1 MPFAVRNPTSIH
13 KTFGGGGIDTSNVR
27 RAPDLSRNSLRL
39 PGAIG
44 SRCTA
49 VLSLLTLEGA
59 QLICSKETFSSGLDP
74 GNSFYLHAI
83 PHIVYYYYC
92 HYFHHDYYPIIDV
105 LSNAFHPSL
114 SVCRLLCATSSS
126 QVIPPSSWPTTALIW
141 GHLKEL
147 EFGLILTNQR
157 ADPFHGA

>member
-1 MPFAVRNPTSIH
+1 MFCRTHFILRYQFAVCCVQHLHLKSSHPHLGPPQPWS
-13 KTFGGGGIDTSNVR
+13 GGIWRN
-27 RAPDLSRNSLRL
+27 LSLAWFQPIKGPTLSMVLSASDGACARLPLRL
-39 PGAIG
+39 KGWQPGG
-44 SRCTA
+44 DW
-49 VLSLLTLEGA
+49 V
-59 QLICSKETFSSGLDP
+59 
-74 GNSFYLHAI
+74 
-83 PHIVYYYYC
+83 
-92 HYFHHDYYPIIDV
+92 IDV

-147 EFGLILTNQR
+147 EFGLISTNQR

>member
-1 MPFAVRNPTSIH
+1 MV
-13 KTFGGGGIDTSNVR
+13 
-27 RAPDLSRNSLRL
+27 LSASDGACTRLPLRL
-39 PGAIG
+39 KGWQPGG
-44 SRCTA
+44 DW
-49 VLSLLTLEGA
+49 V
-59 QLICSKETFSSGLDP
+59 
-74 GNSFYLHAI
+74 
-83 PHIVYYYYC
+83 
-92 HYFHHDYYPIIDV
+92 IDV